1 VIVAAGVTLSL
12 VAFSALLHYEAL
24 RLCNDRLPRLD
35 RVASRASV
43 LLAIAAAFASHLVQI
58 AAFAAAYGLLHGT
71 AVGSLQGHVPQSAA
85 SFLYFSV
92 ETYTS
97 LGFGDVYPAGPMRL
111 MAGMEALTGLL
122 MIGWTTSYTYLEMM
136 RHWTARER

>member
-1 VIVAAGVTLSL
+1 
-12 VAFSALLHYEAL
+12 VAFSALVHYEAL

-35 RVASRASV
+35 RLAGRAKV
-43 LLAIAAAFASHLVQI
+43 LLAMGAAFASHLTQI
-58 AAFAAAYGLLHGT
+58 AAFATAYWLLHGT
-71 AVGSLQGHVPQSAA
+71 AVGSLQGHVAQTPA

-97 LGFGDVYPAGPMRL
+97 LGFGDVYPLGEMRL

-122 MIGWTTSYTYLEMM
+122 MIGWTTSYTYLEML
-136 RHWTARER
+136 RHWGARED